1 MDVDLSVDGA
11 REARQRGELDRWV
24 ADYLSSPASDH
35 AVQPEHVCAGK
46 VAWMG
51 PIQLPFDDLLGPDDA
66 GAADNLAAG
75 DLAARDAAAEDVDS
89 PVEQQPP
96 LIVSCT
102 DGKMVVEDGA
112 GRIERL
118 RRAGRTQHW
127 SVIGFDDDR
136 HRCGVDPDER

>member
-24 ADYLSSPASDH
+24 ADYLSSPASDD

-51 PIQLPFDDLLGPDDA
+51 PIQLPFDDLLGP
-66 GAADNLAAG
+66 AAVSPSE
-75 DLAARDAAAEDVDS
+75 DLATEDPGDEDVD
-89 PVEQQPP
+89 PPAEQQPP
-96 LIVSCT
+96 LIVSCA

-136 HRCGVDPDER
+136 HRCGVDTDRQ